1 MTNQQMRQ
9 GIRRDLPNV
18 ILYYGLLLRPRCI
31 KSKLLIKL
39 HFGLFH
45 LQQQLVLHPLLYQV
59 QRHLRRLRLPLLM
72 LDANSLLLCLVL

>member
-18 ILYYGLLLRPRCI
+18 ILYYSLLLRSRCI
-31 KSKLLIKL
+31 KN
-39 HFGLFH
+39 
-45 LQQQLVLHPLLYQV
+45 PLLYQV
-59 QRHLRRLRLPLLM
+59 QRYLRRLRLPLLM